1 MPFRFRRLSI
11 PGLILIETTLYND
24 HRGQFYESYN
34 EREFALHG
42 VETRYVQD
50 NFSHSHRSVLR
61 GLHYQRPPMAQA
73 KLVRCV
79 AGAIYDVAVDLR
91 PGSETYGRWEAVTL
105 SAENGL
111 QLYIPQGFAHG
122 FTVLSESAS
131 VFYKV
136 TEFYS
141 PEHEAGI
148 IWNDSQLAIEWPF
161 SHPVLSEKDKR
172 LPSLAQL
179 GEVYEVKR

>member
-1 MPFRFRRLSI
+1 MPFRFQKLSI
-11 PGLILIETTLYND
+11 PGLILIETTFYND
-24 HRGQFYESYN
+24 HRGQFYESYS
-34 EREFALHG
+34 EREFALHA

-50 NFSHSHRSVLR
+50 NFSRSRKRVLR
-61 GLHYQRPPMAQA
+61 GLHYQKAPMAQA

-79 AGAIYDVAVDLR
+79 EGAIYDVAVDLR

-122 FTVLSESAS
+122 FAVLSEEAS

-141 PEHEAGI
+141 PEHEAGV
-148 IWNDSQLAIEWPF
+148 IWNDQQLAIEWPF
-161 SHPVLSEKDKR
+161 SHPVLSEKDQR
-172 LPSLAQL
+172 LPSLARL
-179 GEVYEVKR
+179 DEACEVKR